1 MLHKDAWAH
10 LILTS
15 LYLPLPFPN
24 NTTTTHTHTHTHT
37 YTHTHAHTLVT
48 TSLLFMSLLHFFKLI
63 FTGVLLIY
71 SVVLVSAIQKSE
83 PVLHIHTATLFLDSF
98 PIYRVLSRGPCAIQ
112 QVCISGVSM
121 PIPIF
126 FFFTF
131 SRKASFLDFP
141 SVWISCVGY
150 LASSSGPGSITAFLL
165 ISRRNI
171 FVTSA

>member
-1 MLHKDAWAH
+1 
-10 LILTS
+10 
-15 LYLPLPFPN
+15 
-24 NTTTTHTHTHTHT
+24 
-37 YTHTHAHTLVT
+37 
-48 TSLLFMSLLHFFKLI
+48 MSLLHFFKLI

-126 FFFTF
+126 FFLHSVERHLFLTF
-131 SRKASFLDFP
+131 PLFESL
-141 SVWISCVGY
+141 V
-150 LASSSGPGSITAFLL
+150 LAI
-165 ISRRNI
+165 
-171 FVTSA
+171 